1 MKFPSVSDI
10 ASTSVICV
18 DTTSS
23 IANALN
29 IMLEHNHSNLVV
41 IDKNCFRILT
51 ITDILNIQNNNLN
64 ILLSELHLS
73 EIPIITKDKN
83 VLDTLEYLNRS
94 EAFISVINEDGTFY
108 GLITQSDITSNIDP
122 DTLMDNYKLIDF
134 LKLSRRVKWIRKQT
148 ITSALFKEM
157 TKKSFDIVMVVEDRK
172 PIGILTTKDIMK
184 LIRDNHNLEVA
195 VSNYMSSPVETI
207 HEDASIKESLEFI
220 KKNHHKR
227 VVVVDNK
234 GYLSDIISQQ
244 ELISLSYSRWTIL
257 MKKYQEELNEINNML
272 EDKNNEYKIMASTDP
287 LTGLYNRYKFSELFD
302 SSYISMQQSHND
314 LSIIL
319 LDIDFFKHIN
329 DTYGHNMG
337 DQVLIQVTHVLLK
350 SLRNIDIV
358 CRWGGE
364 EFIVLLPSASL
375 ANAFVIAEKL
385 RISIETMKID
395 TASSVTASFG
405 VSQVLEGDDM
415 RDTIY
420 RADKALYLAKHSG
433 RNCVKTEFDH

>member
-83 VLDTLEYLNRS
+83 VLDTLAYLNRS

-172 PIGILTTKDIMK
+172 PIGILTTRDIMK
-184 LIRDNHNLEVA
+184 LIRDNRNLEVA

-207 HEDASIKESLEFI
+207 DEDASIKESLEFL

-234 GYLSDIISQQ
+234 GYLSDVISQQ

-337 DQVLIQVTHVLLK
+337 DQVLIQVTHVLLR

-415 RDTIY
+415 RDAIH

>member
-83 VLDTLEYLNRS
+83 VLDTLAYLNRS

-172 PIGILTTKDIMK
+172 PIGILTTRDIMK
-184 LIRDNHNLEVA
+184 LIRDNCNLEVA

-207 HEDASIKESLEFI
+207 DEDASIKESLEFL

-337 DQVLIQVTHVLLK
+337 DQVLIQVTHVLLR

-415 RDTIY
+415 RDAIH

>member
-83 VLDTLEYLNRS
+83 VLDTLAYLNRS

-184 LIRDNHNLEVA
+184 LIRDNRNLEVA

-207 HEDASIKESLEFI
+207 DEDASIKESLEFL

-234 GYLSDIISQQ
+234 GYLSDVISQQ

-337 DQVLIQVTHVLLK
+337 DQVLIQVTHVLLR

-405 VSQVLEGDDM
+405 VSQVLESDDM

>member
-83 VLDTLEYLNRS
+83 VLDTLAYLNRS
-94 EAFISVINEDGTFY
+94 EAFISVINENGTFY

-172 PIGILTTKDIMK
+172 PIGILTTRDIMK
-184 LIRDNHNLEVA
+184 LIRDNCNQEVA

-207 HEDASIKESLEFI
+207 DEDASIKESLEFL

-234 GYLSDIISQQ
+234 GYLSDVISQQ

-337 DQVLIQVTHVLLK
+337 DQVLIQVTHVLLR

-385 RISIETMKID
+385 RISIETIKID

-405 VSQVLEGDDM
+405 VSQVLESDDM

>member
-1 MKFPSVSDI
+1 
-10 ASTSVICV
+10 
-18 DTTSS
+18 
-23 IANALN
+23 
-29 IMLEHNHSNLVV
+29 
-41 IDKNCFRILT
+41 
-51 ITDILNIQNNNLN
+51 
-64 ILLSELHLS
+64 
-73 EIPIITKDKN
+73 
-83 VLDTLEYLNRS
+83 
-94 EAFISVINEDGTFY
+94 
-108 GLITQSDITSNIDP
+108 
-122 DTLMDNYKLIDF
+122 
-134 LKLSRRVKWIRKQT
+134 
-148 ITSALFKEM
+148 
-157 TKKSFDIVMVVEDRK
+157 
-172 PIGILTTKDIMK
+172 
-184 LIRDNHNLEVA
+184 
-195 VSNYMSSPVETI
+195 
-207 HEDASIKESLEFI
+207 
-220 KKNHHKR
+220 
-227 VVVVDNK
+227 
-234 GYLSDIISQQ
+234 
-244 ELISLSYSRWTIL
+244 
-257 MKKYQEELNEINNML
+257 
-272 EDKNNEYKIMASTDP
+272 
-287 LTGLYNRYKFSELFD
+287 
-302 SSYISMQQSHND
+302 MQQSHND

-337 DQVLIQVTHVLLK
+337 DQVLIQVTHVLLR